1 VSAPS
6 LATLI
11 SGIPSTLG
19 SYGPVLRKIDAV
31 MQSPQC
37 NLVTLGEAIEID
49 PDLTARLLRLANS
62 PFYGFSSRVSTV
74 TEAISLIGIQQVQDL
89 ILASSIVERFSG
101 ISDEFVSMESFWR
114 HSLACGLTARLLA
127 IDLRLPQADK
137 CFVAGMLHDIGRLV
151 LLSEA
156 PQIALEIFTIY
167 EHEHLL
173 LREAEQRRL
182 TFDHQ
187 QIAAALLKEWNYPGA
202 LIEAVACH
210 HQPLLAKANLQQA
223 CVIHVADYLVHALG
237 IGSSGEV
244 YVPPLN
250 LKACENIRFH
260 TGMLSS
266 VISRIDEQIE
276 AVEDAFL
283 HSKRPA

>member
-1 VSAPS
+1 MSAPS
-6 LATLI
+6 IAALI

-19 SYGPVLRKIDAV
+19 SYGPVLKKIDAA

-37 NLVTLGEAIEID
+37 NLVTVGEAIEID

-101 ISDEFVSMESFWR
+101 ISAEFVSMESFWR

-127 IDLRLPQADK
+127 MDLRLPQADK

-151 LLSEA
+151 LLSES
-156 PQIALEIFTIY
+156 PQTALEIFGIY
-167 EHEHLL
+167 QNERIL
-173 LREAEQRRL
+173 LRDAEQRVL
-182 TFDHQ
+182 NFDHQ
-187 QIAAALLKEWNYPGA
+187 QIAAALLKEWSYPGP

-210 HQPLLAKANLQQA
+210 HQPLLAKANLQHA
-223 CVIHVADYLVHALG
+223 CVVHIADYLVHALDF
-237 IGSSGEV
+237 GSSGERF
-244 YVPPLN
+244 VPPLN
-250 LKACENIRFH
+250 VKACEKIRFH

-266 VISRIDEQIE
+266 VTSRIDEQID

-283 HSKRPA
+283 HSTQTA